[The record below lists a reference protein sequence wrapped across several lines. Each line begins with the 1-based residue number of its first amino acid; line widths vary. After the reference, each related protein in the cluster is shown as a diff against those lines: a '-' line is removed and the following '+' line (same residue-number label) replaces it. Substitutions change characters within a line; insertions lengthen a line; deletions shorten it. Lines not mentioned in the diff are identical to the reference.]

1 MPPEQLTGEKL
12 MCIMTE
18 AYKNRKFFIPMD
30 QHKLE
35 GLYAKPVSSPTRC
48 KLAQEA
54 LFDAG
59 GVLL

>member
-1 MPPEQLTGEKL
+1 